1 MAKGPVHEPFHTL
14 ARQQEADRLGMILF
28 LASEIMLF
36 SGIFAA
42 AMVLRVSQPKD
53 YVHASAGLN
62 LWLGTA
68 NTVILLTSSLC
79 AALTVEMART
89 GRRRLCGIALAGA
102 LLLGGAFLGVKAL
115 EYAADYRDG
124 LMPGTA
130 RAHFETHG
138 AQLFM
143 NLYFTATGLHGV
155 HVVAG
160 MGLLLYAALARSGE
174 ERADVILTG
183 NAALFWH
190 LVDVIWLF
198 LYPTLYLPGAG
209 GG

>member
-1 MAKGPVHEPFHTL
+1 MADKGIHEPFHDF
-14 ARQQEADRLGMILF
+14 ARQQEAARLGMILF

-36 SGIFAA
+36 GGIFAA
-42 AMVLRVSQPKD
+42 AMVLRFGEPKD
-53 YVHASAGLN
+53 YVRASAGLN

-79 AALTVEMART
+79 AALAVEMARS
-89 GRRRLCGIALAGA
+89 GRPRACGAALIGA
-102 LLLGGAFLGVKAL
+102 ILLGAAFLGVKAL
-115 EYAADYRDG
+115 EYAADYREG
-124 LMPGTA
+124 LMPGTTQ
-130 RAHFETHG
+130 AHFATHG
-138 AQLFM
+138 VQLFM
-143 NLYFTATGLHGV
+143 NLYFTATGLHAV
-155 HVVAG
+155 HVVMG
-160 MGLLLYAALARSGE
+160 MGLLLYAALARAGE
-174 ERADVILTG
+174 ERADTILTG